1 MHRDNSLTGGQ
12 CDYSTAFFIM
22 TKTEFEA
29 NDTLR
34 SLINRFP
41 KLLMVLRRFR
51 VSLGFGNATV
61 SEVCDKAGVDAQTFL
76 AVANYLCNGKKDN
89 NSIDLHS
96 LMEYLRNSHDY
107 FLGFALPSIRRK
119 LLEALP
125 VAQPDSVSMLILRYF
140 DDYVDEVKVHMDY
153 ENQSVFPYVDALL
166 AGKPVSSFDIAKFEA
181 SHAPLAPKLRELK
194 EIFVTHYQ
202 GSGNED
208 LLNAVLYDIITC
220 ERDLLT
226 HCAVEDNIFVPAV
239 ERIELQVKP
248 VEIDSRNTGAM
259 SRDNELTARERE
271 IVACI
276 ARGLSTK
283 EVADRLSLSTH
294 TVNTHRRNINAKLDM
309 HSASAITLYAIMNR
323 IIDISEV
330 KHS

>member
-1 MHRDNSLTGGQ
+1 
-12 CDYSTAFFIM
+12 M
-22 TKTEFEA
+22 TKTEFDA

-34 SLINRFP
+34 SLINRYP

-51 VSLGFGNATV
+51 ISLGFGNATV
-61 SEVCDKAGVDAQTFL
+61 GEVCGKEGVDASTFL
-76 AVANYLCNGKKDN
+76 AVANYLCTGKKDN
-89 NSIDLHS
+89 GAIDLHS

-125 VAQPDSVSMLILRYF
+125 VAQPDSVSLLILRYF
-140 DDYVDEVKVHMDY
+140 DDYVEEVKVHMDY
-153 ENQSVFPYVDALL
+153 ENRSVFPYVDALL
-166 AGKPVSSFDIAKFEA
+166 AGNLTSGFDIAKFEA

-194 EIFVTHYQ
+194 EIFVSHYQ
-202 GSGNED
+202 VSGNED
-208 LLNAVLYDIITC
+208 LLNSVLYDIITC

-239 ERIELQVKP
+239 EHLELMVKP
-248 VEIDSRNTGAM
+248 VEIDVRKSDRV
-259 SRDNELTARERE
+259 SSDNELTPRERE

-283 EVADRLSLSTH
+283 EVADRLNLSAH
-294 TVNTHRRNINAKLDM
+294 TVSTHRRNINCKLDM
-309 HSASAITLYAIMNR
+309 HSASAITLYAIMNG

-330 KHS
+330 KKS